1 MKVSCGE
8 KRPIIIV
15 GLPYNLHQKIK
26 YSINTN
32 NTYFIKQ
39 GIKSKMSLMSP
50 TSYQTAPSRDKFSYN
65 LLLNAKNKNQPL
77 GLPKSFV
84 NKCNNIVKINQFRTF
99 TFFIGIKTP
108 RVKGEKYDTNKFI
121 PCC

>member
-39 GIKSKMSLMSP
+39 GSKSKMSLMSP
-50 TSYQTAPSRDKFSYN
+50 TSYQTAPSRDKFSYT
-65 LLLNAKNKNQPL
+65 LLLNAKKQ
-77 GLPKSFV
+77 KS
-84 NKCNNIVKINQFRTF
+84 
-99 TFFIGIKTP
+99 TP
-108 RVKGEKYDTNKFI
+108 WITQKF
-121 PCC
+121 C